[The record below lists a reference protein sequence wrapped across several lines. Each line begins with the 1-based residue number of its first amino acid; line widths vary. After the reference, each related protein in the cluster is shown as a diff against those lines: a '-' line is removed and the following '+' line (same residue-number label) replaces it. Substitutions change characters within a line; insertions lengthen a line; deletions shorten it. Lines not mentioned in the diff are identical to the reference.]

1 MTDREKLLKIL
12 KDNSSCRYNSCLNCC
27 AEKDCFMQQVA
38 TELIDAGVIVLPCKV
53 GDTVYQIA
61 NGWRI
66 CESKITWFYWDKDY
80 KRIVYECNTDLAFSE
95 EAIGK
100 SVFLSKEEAEA
111 ALKEREM

>member
-1 MTDREKLLKIL
+1 MTERERLINIIENEIGGSLEYYADTIADKLLA
-12 KDNSSCRYNSCLNCC
+12 N
-27 AEKDCFMQQVA
+27 
-38 TELIDAGVIVLPCKV
+38 GVIVPPCKV

-80 KRIVYECNTDLAFSE
+80 KRVVYDCNTDLAFSE

-100 SVFLSKEEAEA
+100 SVFLTKEEAEK
-111 ALKEREM
+111 ALEEMKKE